1 MKNMFKGW
9 SKLDIAWLII
19 ANAIILSLGFYWG
32 DNALSIVMSV
42 TGLTANL
49 LVAKGSILN
58 YPFGIVNVLIYSFVS
73 YQSALYGDTML
84 NLLYY
89 APMNIVGWIYWNKT
103 KDEDGNIGVKSLT
116 IKQFIDV
123 SILTSITWLTYS
135 LLLIEL
141 NDVAPFLDSAST
153 VLSIVGMI
161 LMLCKYREQ
170 WYLWII
176 VNIVTIIMW
185 WIAYQEG
192 TGDLTTLLMWIVY
205 LVNSIYGL
213 VQWLKASNK

>member
-9 SKLDIAWLII
+9 AKLDIAWLII
-19 ANAIILSLGFYWG
+19 AKAIILSLGFYWG

-153 VLSIVGMI
+153 VLSIVGMF

-185 WIAYQEG
+185 WIAYQQG

>member
-19 ANAIILSLGFYWG
+19 AYAIILSLGFYWG

-89 APMNIVGWIYWNKT
+89 APMNIVGWNYWNKT

-116 IKQFIDV
+116 KKQFIDV

-141 NDVAPFLDSAST
+141 NDVAPFIDSAST
-153 VLSIVGMI
+153 VLSIVGMF

-185 WIAYQEG
+185 WIAYQQG